1 MEEKL
6 KQRKIKKPEVE
17 TIDKITMGIFLILVI
32 AGLAVCVL
40 WTKNNSVSSKDNQL
54 IIEILAYDYIRIDG
68 IAYPT
73 KDISRIDIP
82 YAAQYATMWLNDDKV
97 VVHFNTGEFVL
108 YNEGDMIYGTD

>member
-6 KQRKIKKPEVE
+6 KQRKIKKQEVE
-17 TIDKITMGIFLILVI
+17 TIDKITMGVFLILVLV
-32 AGLAVCVL
+32 GLVLCVL
-40 WTKNNSVSSKDNQL
+40 YTKNNSVSSKYNQL

-73 KDISRIDIP
+73 KDISRIDCA
-82 YAAQYATMWLNDDKV
+82 YNAQYATMWLNDDKV

-108 YNEGDMIYGTD
+108 YNEGEMIYGTD

>member
-6 KQRKIKKPEVE
+6 KQHKIKKPEAD

-32 AGLAVCVL
+32 VGLVVCVL
-40 WTKNNSVSSKDNQL
+40 YTKNNSVSSRDNQ
-54 IIEILAYDYIRIDG
+54 ITEILAYDYIRIDG
-68 IAYPT
+68 ITYPT
-73 KDISRIDIP
+73 KDISRIDFA